1 MRRRWSEKY
10 ISCTRVTKMQVVDT
24 TQKELSVMN
33 QRLNHL
39 EDVMMEVLE
48 SGRELDSNL
57 TSQLEDVRHEI
68 ALQHETIKK
77 MKKEKWSSLT
87 KLIIGMIVVFTLWII
102 YLYHSI

>member
-1 MRRRWSEKY
+1 
-10 ISCTRVTKMQVVDT
+10 
-24 TQKELSVMN
+24 
-33 QRLNHL
+33 
-39 EDVMMEVLE
+39 MMEVLE

>member
-1 MRRRWSEKY
+1 
-10 ISCTRVTKMQVVDT
+10 
-24 TQKELSVMN
+24 
-33 QRLNHL
+33 
-39 EDVMMEVLE
+39 MMEVLE

-77 MKKEKWSSLT
+77 MKREKWSSLT

>member
-1 MRRRWSEKY
+1 
-10 ISCTRVTKMQVVDT
+10 
-24 TQKELSVMN
+24 
-33 QRLNHL
+33 
-39 EDVMMEVLE
+39 MMEVLE

-87 KLIIGMIVVFTLWII
+87 KLIIGMIVVFNLWII
-102 YLYHSI
+102 YLYQSI

>member
-1 MRRRWSEKY
+1 
-10 ISCTRVTKMQVVDT
+10 
-24 TQKELSVMN
+24 
-33 QRLNHL
+33 
-39 EDVMMEVLE
+39 MEVLE

-77 MKKEKWSSLT
+77 MKREKWSSLT

>member
-1 MRRRWSEKY
+1 
-10 ISCTRVTKMQVVDT
+10 
-24 TQKELSVMN
+24 
-33 QRLNHL
+33 
-39 EDVMMEVLE
+39 MMEVLE

-77 MKKEKWSSLT
+77 MKGEKWSSLT
-87 KLIIGMIVVFTLWII
+87 KLIIGMIVVFTLWIT